1 MAIQRSRNESTGN
14 FNEHLIVADYN
25 VMSKTISLSHVPL
38 VLLNIGADIDPSSY
52 SPEDLSLALSTAP
65 AAGQMPSDPVPA
77 QSARREPERVARTLE
92 RSGSSKL
99 GQEIAGAAIPQAS
112 MTPYQRMMTGKVR
125 RNPGSNL
132 G

>member
-1 MAIQRSRNESTGN
+1 MAIQRSQNESTGN

-38 VLLNIGADIDPSSY
+38 VLLNIGANIDPSSY
-52 SPEDLSLALSTAP
+52 SAEDLSLALSTVPEAS
-65 AAGQMPSDPVPA
+65 QMPSSDPTLA
-77 QSARREPERVARTLE
+77 QSAHHEPERAARTLE

-112 MTPYQRMMTGKVR
+112 MTPY
-125 RNPGSNL
+125 
-132 G
+132 